1 MGAFFVYVLK
11 SALCLAVLYLFYKLL
26 LSRETFHR
34 FNRVALLGVLVL
46 SAVVPLAELGVPRPL
61 PLGQG
66 MSSLEQWLADAA
78 PAGAVAGEGG
88 SSQALWPL
96 VLLGLYGAG
105 VFVVVAG
112 YVCSLVRLGRL
123 LRGMRREDIGRYVP
137 GAPPVRLLVHERDL
151 APFSWMG
158 RIVISRKDLEDGG
171 RSVLLHELAHIRG
184 GHSWDLLLADAFRAV
199 QWFNPAAW
207 LAKQELRGLHEY
219 EADEAV
225 LGAGADAR
233 EYQLLLIRKAV
244 GARRYSMVDSF
255 NYCKLKN
262 RIAMMQKRKSNP
274 WARVK
279 YFYVLPLTA
288 VAVTALARPEVS
300 VVSRELSSASV
311 SRLAAVVQQPVGE
324 VPPQDAAAS
333 VRARSVVKDSVYD
346 MVEIMPEFPGG
357 WDALAKY
364 VKDNLR
370 YPKSHTD
377 GGRVIVQFVVDH
389 DGTVTDA
396 TVMRSV
402 SPELDA
408 EALRVVRSMPRW
420 KPGMQDGKAVAV
432 KFTMPFLFNSGIRK
446 STQKT
451 DGEEHPVVV
460 VDGKPVEWEQ
470 FNETTPPERIASITV
485 LKGEQAK
492 DYGAKGIRSG
502 VLVVTTKRSA
512 DSAGEEKSGQ

>member
-1 MGAFFVYVLK
+1 
-11 SALCLAVLYLFYKLL
+11 
-26 LSRETFHR
+26 
-34 FNRVALLGVLVL
+34 
-46 SAVVPLAELGVPRPL
+46 
-61 PLGQG
+61 
-66 MSSLEQWLADAA
+66 
-78 PAGAVAGEGG
+78 
-88 SSQALWPL
+88 
-96 VLLGLYGAG
+96 
-105 VFVVVAG
+105 
-112 YVCSLVRLGRL
+112 
-123 LRGMRREDIGRYVP
+123 
-137 GAPPVRLLVHERDL
+137 
-151 APFSWMG
+151 
-158 RIVISRKDLEDGG
+158 
-171 RSVLLHELAHIRG
+171 
-184 GHSWDLLLADAFRAV
+184 
-199 QWFNPAAW
+199 
-207 LAKQELRGLHEY
+207 
-219 EADEAV
+219 
-225 LGAGADAR
+225 
-233 EYQLLLIRKAV
+233 
-244 GARRYSMVDSF
+244 
-255 NYCKLKN
+255 
-262 RIAMMQKRKSNP
+262 
-274 WARVK
+274 
-279 YFYVLPLTA
+279 
-288 VAVTALARPEVS
+288 
-300 VVSRELSSASV
+300 
-311 SRLAAVVQQPVGE
+311 
-324 VPPQDAAAS
+324 
-333 VRARSVVKDSVYD
+333 

-502 VLVVTTKRSA
+502 VLVVTTKKPA
-512 DSAGEEKSGQ
+512 DGAGEEKSGQ